1 MIPAA
6 HFPAEKIEAVHAL
19 IAASA
24 LGVAFQPIVDLR
36 TRKIH
41 AYEAL
46 ARCSS
51 ERFRGPAEL
60 FAAATEAG
68 RVGELGRLHRELA
81 SRDCA
86 GKTLFLNIHPA
97 ELDHGWL
104 VRPDDPIFRHRGQ
117 VTLEITETVPLHYF
131 SQCHSILAEI
141 RAKGIQLAIDD
152 FGAGFS
158 NLKYIADLQPEI
170 VKLDR
175 ELVVG
180 LAEGTRQYQLLKS
193 IVALCHDTGS
203 RVIAEGIETVDELR
217 GALAL
222 GVDFAQGYLLGR
234 PAAPP
239 PGITWPHREL

>member
-1 MIPAA
+1 MIRDA

-24 LGVAFQPIVDLR
+24 LGAAFQPIVDLR

-86 GKTLFLNIHPA
+86 GST
-97 ELDHGWL
+97 
-104 VRPDDPIFRHRGQ
+104 
-117 VTLEITETVPLHYF
+117 
-131 SQCHSILAEI
+131 
-141 RAKGIQLAIDD
+141 AKL
-152 FGAGFS
+152 
-158 NLKYIADLQPEI
+158 
-170 VKLDR
+170 
-175 ELVVG
+175 
-180 LAEGTRQYQLLKS
+180 S
-193 IVALCHDTGS
+193 IVPRLRTCCAGMVSTGPG
-203 RVIAEGIETVDELR
+203 RVTKASKKAMPLEL
-217 GALAL
+217 
-222 GVDFAQGYLLGR
+222 
-234 PAAPP
+234 AAAFTLPRQAMGSP
-239 PGITWPHREL
+239 K